1 MLPEWLQSLS
11 AFLVWVTTIG
21 AGLFAYW
28 LTNRVDWNRLAETN
42 PGLSPGDLSILKRV
56 FAWLVA
62 GGVAILAWLVQVAML
77 YVPPPVD
84 ARATVEAV
92 FGVVAVAGFAAQT
105 MHTVRDLPQKN
116 SEVRALDVLH
126 HSGYEIKLSM
136 RK

>member
-1 MLPEWLQSLS
+1 MLPEWLQNLS
-11 AFLVWVTTIG
+11 AFLMWVTTVG

-28 LTNRVDWNRLAETN
+28 LTNRVDWDRLAEAN
-42 PGLSPGDLSILKRV
+42 PGLSPGDLAIMKRV

-77 YVPPPVD
+77 YTPPPGDWRETIEVL
-84 ARATVEAV
+84 
-92 FGVVAVAGFAAQT
+92 FGVVAVAAFAAQT

-116 SEVRALDVLH
+116 SEARALDVLH
-126 HSGYEIKLSM
+126 HSGYEIRLST